1 MRLVR
6 QGMAFGEEVQVLYG
20 AKIRYLLVRLFKRCP
35 IAKIRHC
42 EFAMAARR
50 ALRGLA
56 SRGRARVNMQSCG
69 H

>member
-1 MRLVR
+1 M
-6 QGMAFGEEVQVLYG
+6 QVLYG

-35 IAKIRHC
+35 IAKIHHC

-56 SRGRARVNMQSCG
+56 SRGRARRNYSA
-69 H
+69 